1 VALDKAC
8 VDIIFNMTPS
18 EGNDNGP
25 LKQRISSRHGIHTI
39 EHAAKIGLGS
49 MNYEI
54 VNID

>member
-1 VALDKAC
+1 LDKAC

-18 EGNDNGP
+18 EGNDNEP

-54 VNID
+54 VSID